1 MTQAD
6 FPLPTFTFM
15 KQKIDLTSSHGS
27 FKSLWMA
34 WKTFSLNFSGYLRAV
49 LPALLLFSL
58 SLSGLMEALTDYVS
72 NSVQPY
78 LLLRT
83 TGEEEFPWHL
93 LLLPSDHSLIVGA
106 VSLVF
111 LLFADAWLQAQLC
124 ETIRLTAKKG
134 FFPRIPQKLIWK
146 KSLKRTWI
154 HLPFTFLRLLLWLGF
169 TAAAGWLLVKSQSI
183 YLLPLL
189 LLLLFLLVV
198 THTAQVVRRLHQV
211 SFLKSIGRSFRAPA
225 HASFLIFF
233 LLFLMLL
240 PAAAIVLIP
249 AVTYFGGSLAEIQS
263 AMMFDVAPVHGIT
276 PWVYF
281 LFNTVG
287 MAVLTLLS
295 SLFVWS
301 LAFRIGIHKD

>member
-6 FPLPTFTFM
+6 SPLPTFTFM
-15 KQKIDLTSSHGS
+15 KQKIDLTSSHGP

-106 VSLVF
+106 VSLVC
-111 LLFADAWLQAQLC
+111 LLFADAWMQAQLC
-124 ETIRLTAKKG
+124 ETILLTAKKG

-154 HLPFTFLRLLLWLGF
+154 HLPYTFLRLLLWLGF

-189 LLLLFLLVV
+189 LLMLFLLVV

-233 LLFLMLL
+233 LWFLMLL

-276 PWVYF
+276 PWAYF

-287 MAVLTLLS
+287 IAVLTLLS

-301 LAFRIGIHKD
+301 LAFRIGIPKD

>member
-6 FPLPTFTFM
+6 FPPPTFTFM
-15 KQKIDLTSSHGS
+15 KQKIDLTSPHGP

-198 THTAQVVRRLHQV
+198 THTAQVVRRLQQV
-211 SFLKSIGRSFRAPA
+211 SFLKSIGRSFRASA
-225 HASFLIFF
+225 HASCLICFLW
-233 LLFLMLL
+233 FLMLL

-276 PWVYF
+276 PWAYF

-287 MAVLTLLS
+287 IAVLTLLS

>member
-1 MTQAD
+1 
-6 FPLPTFTFM
+6 
-15 KQKIDLTSSHGS
+15 
-27 FKSLWMA
+27 MA
-34 WKTFSLNFSGYLRAV
+34 WKFFSLNFSGYLRAV

-154 HLPFTFLRLLLWLGF
+154 HLPYTFLRLLHWLGF
-169 TAAAGWLLVKSQSI
+169 MAAAGWLLVKSQSI

-198 THTAQVVRRLHQV
+198 THTAQVVRRLQQV

-233 LLFLMLL
+233 LWFLMLL

-276 PWVYF
+276 PWAYF

-287 MAVLTLLS
+287 IAVLTLLS

-301 LAFRIGIHKD
+301 LAFRIGIPKD

>member
-27 FKSLWMA
+27 FKGLWMA

-124 ETIRLTAKKG
+124 ETIQLTAKKG
-134 FFPRIPQKLIWK
+134 FFPRIQQKLIWK

-154 HLPFTFLRLLLWLGF
+154 HLPYTFLRLLLWLGF

-198 THTAQVVRRLHQV
+198 THTAQVVRRLQQV

-225 HASFLIFF
+225 HASFLIF
-233 LLFLMLL
+233 LLWFLMLL

-276 PWVYF
+276 PWAYF

-287 MAVLTLLS
+287 IAVLTLLS

>member
-15 KQKIDLTSSHGS
+15 KQKIDLTSSHGP

-198 THTAQVVRRLHQV
+198 THTAQVVRRLQQV

-225 HASFLIFF
+225 PASFLIFF
-233 LLFLMLL
+233 LWFLMLL

-276 PWVYF
+276 PWAYF

-301 LAFRIGIHKD
+301 LAFRIGIPKD

>member
-6 FPLPTFTFM
+6 SPLPTFTFM
-15 KQKIDLTSSHGS
+15 KQKIDLTSSHGP

-93 LLLPSDHSLIVGA
+93 LLLPSDHSLILGT

-154 HLPFTFLRLLLWLGF
+154 HLPYTFLRLLLWLGF

-189 LLLLFLLVV
+189 LLLIFLLVV
-198 THTAQVVRRLHQV
+198 THTAQVVRRLQQV

-233 LLFLMLL
+233 LWFLMLL

-276 PWVYF
+276 PWAYF

-287 MAVLTLLS
+287 IAVLTLLS

-301 LAFRIGIHKD
+301 LAFRIGIPKD

>member
-1 MTQAD
+1 M
-6 FPLPTFTFM
+6 
-15 KQKIDLTSSHGS
+15 
-27 FKSLWMA
+27 
-34 WKTFSLNFSGYLRAV
+34 
-49 LPALLLFSL
+49 
-58 SLSGLMEALTDYVS
+58 
-72 NSVQPY
+72 
-78 LLLRT
+78 
-83 TGEEEFPWHL
+83 HL
-93 LLLPSDHSLIVGA
+93 LQKVSIFVTSLK
-106 VSLVF
+106 LTK
-111 LLFADAWLQAQLC
+111 L
-124 ETIRLTAKKG
+124 RLT
-134 FFPRIPQKLIWK
+134 

-154 HLPFTFLRLLLWLGF
+154 HLPYTFLRLLLWLGF

-233 LLFLMLL
+233 LWFLMLL

-276 PWVYF
+276 PWAYF

-287 MAVLTLLS
+287 IAVLTLLS

-301 LAFRIGIHKD
+301 LAFRIGIPKD